1 MESLLDGEKDLTEAI
16 PSNLQNTS
24 GGINA

>member
-1 MESLLDGEKDLTEAI
+1 MEGLLDGEKDLTEAI
-16 PSNLQNTS
+16 TSNLQNTS